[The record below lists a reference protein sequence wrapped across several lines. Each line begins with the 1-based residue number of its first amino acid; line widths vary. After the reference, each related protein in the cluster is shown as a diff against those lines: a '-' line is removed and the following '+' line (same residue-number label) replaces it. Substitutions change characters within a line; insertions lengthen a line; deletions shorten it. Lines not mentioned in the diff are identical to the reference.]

1 MSARSVILNSNNWE
15 EFNQNLVKLDNK
27 EKGNAFELLT
37 KYLFKVVPKYSN
49 IYREVWIHNELPQK
63 LKKKFNCSDDIG
75 IDLFA
80 EHSSGEYHAIQC
92 KYHSDKTKNVTR
104 SELDGFLAVLQSR
117 PSLTLGYICS
127 SANGYSK
134 NIEKSV
140 SKEIQYI
147 LSDDWQTSIDEYMW
161 AIHKYIKDKAFKIK
175 PFKPR
180 NHQEKAIK
188 EAKKHFKKESRGKLI
203 FPCGAGK
210 SLTGFWFTQE
220 LKSKNTLIAV
230 PSLSLI
236 KQTLDVYLREIVAN
250 KKKVKWLCICS
261 DDGIGRD
268 DDIVFKTE
276 NIGVPCQTDPEYIEN
291 WLKENKNEN
300 KIIFTTYQSG
310 KIIAEL
316 SKKLDMSFDLGIFD
330 EAHKTVGSSKKLFS
344 HLLFEKNISI
354 EKRMFMTATERFYG
368 GQKSEDII
376 SMDDVDIYGDTFSMM
391 TFKEAIEAQP
401 ALLTDYK
408 VITIDIKQSEI
419 SEFIKENRNVNFS
432 GNWDKDIKSR
442 SLASM
447 LALRKAM
454 KLFPIKNAVSFHSS
468 IKQARLNEELQDY
481 ISDTYNYDPIDTFTV
496 SGKIPTT
503 KRNDIVQ
510 EFAKSDK
517 ALITNARCLTEG
529 VDVPN
534 IDCIVFADPRRSKV
548 DIVQALGRALRTK
561 EGKDWGYVILPVI
574 YDDKTNEIDND
585 NFNEI
590 LSVVRGLA
598 ANDERIVNYFKF
610 KENERIEK
618 SKKGERI
625 FNFEVFSEYIDES
638 ELKENLQIKL
648 WDKLSR
654 FEWMPFEEA
663 RDFARSLNLKSS
675 KEWIEWRQN
684 NPIIKIPIDVS
695 SAYKAS
701 GYEGMSNFLGY
712 EYLNYEECEKFARSI
727 KLKNSREWHQFCK
740 SGKKPNAVPS
750 NPHRYYS
757 KNEWIN
763 WPTFLGNSN
772 EPKNK
777 NFLNYEDA
785 KNIIKK
791 EKLKNRADWYRFV
804 NSGKK
809 PNNIPTHPSRFYQNK
824 GWIDIYDFIST
835 EKPKIIRYLNFEEA
849 RTYARSLKLKS
860 LKEWRL
866 LIKENKI
873 PENIPNSPDNKYSG
887 EGWIDWPDFL
897 GNVTRV
903 SYKRRANFYE
913 AKEIVKKYNLKTN
926 REWREFCKSG
936 KRPYNI
942 PSNPDKVYEEWN
954 GWSDF
959 LGNEEYLVLNIP
971 TNPSKLYQNKG
982 WKNWGNW
989 LGSGNIATNK
999 RKFLSF
1005 KQAREYTRKLNLQN
1019 QQEWKIFSNTKRPNY
1034 IPSSPDVVY
1043 KNKGWLS
1050 WGDWL
1055 GTKIGWDGNYIP
1067 FEEARHYIR
1076 NLNLKSQREWINY
1089 SKSVNIPINI
1099 PKKPEF
1105 IYKDKGWISL
1115 GDWLGTYRIAARFR
1129 SYREF
1134 NRARKF
1140 VHLLNL
1146 KSGTEWINYSKSG
1159 NKPEDIPSSPQV
1171 VYKNKGWISMG
1182 DWLGSGRIADNLKEY
1197 LDFNKARSVVR
1208 KMNFKSGNDYLNAW
1222 RKGLLPENIP
1232 AKPGKTYKNKG
1243 FVSMPDF
1250 LGYKSRW
1257 EWMPFEDAR
1266 EFVKNMDLKSTKE
1279 YINAYKKGLIPK
1291 NIPFAPRSVYKNKGW
1306 ISMGDWLGTGRVSD
1320 NLIKFIEFKEARK
1333 YVRCL
1338 GLSTHKQWREFIK
1351 SGKKPKNIPSG
1362 ANKVYKSEGWK
1373 GWDDFLG
1380 KEKK

>member
-49 IYREVWIHNELPQK
+49 IYKEVWIHNELPQK
-63 LKKKFNCSDDIG
+63 LKKKFNYSDDIG

-104 SELDGFLAVLQSR
+104 IELDGFLAVLQSR
-117 PSLTLGYICS
+117 PSLNLGYICS

-175 PFKPR
+175 PYDPR
-180 NHQEKAIK
+180 DHQKKAIK

-250 KKKVKWLCICS
+250 KKNVKWLCICS
-261 DDGIGRD
+261 DDGIGKD

-276 NIGVPCQTDPEYIEN
+276 NIGVPCKTDPEYIEK
-291 WLKENKNEN
+291 WLIENKNEN

-316 SKKLDMSFDLGIFD
+316 SKKLKMSFDLGIFD

-354 EKRMFMTATERFYG
+354 EKRIFMTATEKFYG

-598 ANDERIVNYFKF
+598 ANDERIVDYFKF
-610 KENERIEK
+610 KESERIEK
-618 SKKGERI
+618 SKAGERI

-638 ELKENLQIKL
+638 ELKDNLQIKL

-663 RDFARSLNLKSS
+663 RLIVRDLKINSI
-675 KEWIEWRQN
+675 KEWKLSVSNKQLPYN
-684 NPIIKIPIDVS
+684 IP
-695 SAYKAS
+695 
-701 GYEGMSNFLGY
+701 
-712 EYLNYEECEKFARSI
+712 
-727 KLKNSREWHQFCK
+727 
-740 SGKKPNAVPS
+740 
-750 NPHRYYS
+750 
-757 KNEWIN
+757 N
-763 WPTFLGNSN
+763 WPN
-772 EPKNK
+772 EV
-777 NFLNYEDA
+777 YE
-785 KNIIKK
+785 
-791 EKLKNRADWYRFV
+791 
-804 NSGKK
+804 
-809 PNNIPTHPSRFYQNK
+809 NK
-824 GWIDIYDFIST
+824 GWI
-835 EKPKIIRYLNFEEA
+835 N
-849 RTYARSLKLKS
+849 
-860 LKEWRL
+860 W
-866 LIKENKI
+866 
-873 PENIPNSPDNKYSG
+873 G
-887 EGWIDWPDFL
+887 DFL
-897 GNVTRV
+897 GTGMIAP
-903 SYKRRANFYE
+903 K
-913 AKEIVKKYNLKTN
+913 N
-926 REWREFCKSG
+926 RIFM
-936 KRPYNI
+936 
-942 PSNPDKVYEEWN
+942 
-954 GWSDF
+954 
-959 LGNEEYLVLNIP
+959 
-971 TNPSKLYQNKG
+971 
-982 WKNWGNW
+982 
-989 LGSGNIATNK
+989 
-999 RKFLSF
+999 KFF
-1005 KQAREYTRKLNLQN
+1005 
-1019 QQEWKIFSNTKRPNY
+1019 
-1034 IPSSPDVVY
+1034 
-1043 KNKGWLS
+1043 
-1050 WGDWL
+1050 
-1055 GTKIGWDGNYIP
+1055 
-1067 FEEARHYIR
+1067 EARKYAR
-1076 NLNLKSQREWINY
+1076 NLNLKSH
-1089 SKSVNIPINI
+1089 K
-1099 PKKPEF
+1099 
-1105 IYKDKGWISL
+1105 
-1115 GDWLGTYRIAARFR
+1115 DWLKFNREGKRPKNLPANPSMTYN
-1129 SYREF
+1129 EF
-1134 NRARKF
+1134 N
-1140 VHLLNL
+1140 
-1146 KSGTEWINYSKSG
+1146 
-1159 NKPEDIPSSPQV
+1159 
-1171 VYKNKGWISMG
+1171 GW
-1182 DWLGSGRIADNLKEY
+1182 E
-1197 LDFNKARSVVR
+1197 
-1208 KMNFKSGNDYLNAW
+1208 
-1222 RKGLLPENIP
+1222 
-1232 AKPGKTYKNKG
+1232 
-1243 FVSMPDF
+1243 DF
-1250 LGYKSRW
+1250 LGHIRKTSKRTNYLTYNKS
-1257 EWMPFEDAR
+1257 
-1266 EFVKNMDLKSTKE
+1266 KE
-1279 YINAYKKGLIPK
+1279 LI
-1291 NIPFAPRSVYKNKGW
+1291 R
-1306 ISMGDWLGTGRVSD
+1306 
-1320 NLIKFIEFKEARK
+1320 KFK
-1333 YVRCL
+1333 
-1338 GLSTHKQWREFIK
+1338 IK
-1351 SGKKPKNIPSG
+1351 SNKEWRIFSKTNKKPKNIPASPQ
-1362 ANKVYKSEGWK
+1362 KVYSSEFVSWGDFLGYEPKKRRSEILNFKEAKKVVSKLNLDSQKDYKKQAYLKNQKLPSAPSIYYKDQWK

>member
-15 EFNQNLVKLDNK
+15 QFNQNLVKLDKK
-27 EKGNAFELLT
+27 EKGDAFELLT
-37 KYLFKVVPKYSN
+37 KYFFKVEPKYLDL
-49 IYREVWIHNELPQK
+49 YKEVWIHHELPIK
-63 LKKKFNCSDDIG
+63 VKKELNYFQDRG
-75 IDLFA
+75 IDLIA
-80 EHSSGEYHAIQC
+80 ETKSGEYHAIQC
-92 KYHSDKTKNVTR
+92 KYHSDKDKNVTLK
-104 SELDGFLAVLQSR
+104 ELSTFFTNYESR
-117 PSLTLGYICS
+117 DKLTVGYVCS
-127 SANGYSK
+127 SANDFSK
-134 NIEKSV
+134 NINSSV
-140 SKEIQYI
+140 SKQLQYI
-147 LSDDWQTSIDEYMW
+147 LSDKWQSGIDEYMW
-161 AIHKYIKDKAFKIK
+161 AIHKYIKDKAFNIK
-175 PFKPR
+175 PYDPR
-180 NHQEKAIK
+180 DHQLKAIK
-188 EAKKHFKKESRGKLI
+188 EAKEHFKKESRGKLI

-354 EKRMFMTATERFYG
+354 DRRIFMTATERFYD

-561 EGKDWGYVILPVI
+561 KGKDWGYVILPVI
-574 YDDKTNEIDND
+574 YNDKTNEIDND

-598 ANDERIVNYFKF
+598 ANDERIVDYFKF
-610 KENERIEK
+610 KESERIEK
-618 SKKGERI
+618 SKAGELI

-654 FEWMPFEEA
+654 FQWMPFEEA
-663 RDFARSLNLKSS
+663 RKFTQSLNLKS
-675 KEWIEWRQN
+675 
-684 NPIIKIPIDVS
+684 
-695 SAYKAS
+695 
-701 GYEGMSNFLGY
+701 
-712 EYLNYEECEKFARSI
+712 
-727 KLKNSREWHQFCK
+727 H
-740 SGKKPNAVPS
+740 
-750 NPHRYYS
+750 
-757 KNEWIN
+757 NEWKKYIKS
-763 WPTFLGNSN
+763 L
-772 EPKNK
+772 ERNK
-777 NFLNYEDA
+777 YLPVSPQRIY
-785 KNIIKK
+785 K
-791 EKLKNRADWYRFV
+791 
-804 NSGKK
+804 
-809 PNNIPTHPSRFYQNK
+809 NK
-824 GWIDIYDFIST
+824 GW
-835 EKPKIIRYLNFEEA
+835 E
-849 RTYARSLKLKS
+849 
-860 LKEWRL
+860 
-866 LIKENKI
+866 
-873 PENIPNSPDNKYSG
+873 
-887 EGWIDWPDFL
+887 
-897 GNVTRV
+897 
-903 SYKRRANFYE
+903 
-913 AKEIVKKYNLKTN
+913 
-926 REWREFCKSG
+926 
-936 KRPYNI
+936 
-942 PSNPDKVYEEWN
+942 
-954 GWSDF
+954 
-959 LGNEEYLVLNIP
+959 
-971 TNPSKLYQNKG
+971 
-982 WKNWGNW
+982 NWGNW
-989 LGSGNIATNK
+989 LGSGNISSHKIN
-999 RKFLSF
+999 FLSF
-1005 KQAREYTRKLNLQN
+1005 NKAREYTRKFNLQN
-1019 QQEWKIFSNTKRPNY
+1019 QQEWKIFSKTKRPNY
-1034 IPSSPDVVY
+1034 IPSSPPVVY

-1067 FEEARHYIR
+1067 FEEAREYIR

-1089 SKSVNIPINI
+1089 SKSVNKPINI
-1099 PKKPEF
+1099 PKKPEI

-1115 GDWLGTYRIAARFR
+1115 GDWLGTGRIAARFR

-1134 NRARKF
+1134 NKAKKF

-1146 KSGTEWINYSKSG
+1146 KSGTEWKNYSKSG
-1159 NKPEDIPSSPQV
+1159 NKPEDIPSAPQV

-1182 DWLGSGRIADNLKEY
+1182 DWLGSGRVADNLKEY
-1197 LDFNKARSVVR
+1197 LDFNKARSIVR

-1232 AKPGKTYKNKG
+1232 ANPGKTYKNKG

-1266 EFVKNMDLKSTKE
+1266 EFIKNMDLKSSKE

-1291 NIPFAPRSVYKNKGW
+1291 NIPFAPRTVYKNKGW

-1320 NLIKFIEFKEARK
+1320 NLIKFIEFEEARK

-1338 GLSTHKQWREFIK
+1338 GLSTHKQWREFIN

-1362 ANKVYKSEGWK
+1362 ADKVYKMKGWK
-1373 GWDDFLG
+1373 GWADFLG
-1380 KEKK
+1380 KEKMI